1 MDDFISLIISTIIL
15 ISIFIYYESKYS
27 DLIYVKSSVDN
38 QEYLV
43 RNRDDKEDAANLLA
57 NINLKLKKLIEILE
71 LRYGDNENVL
81 RLINKFNP
89 NKIRE
94 SISNTKHTS
103 YSVNKGEKIVFCIR
117 NKTKAERLIKINTMM
132 FVAIHEL
139 AHIMTVSIGHTEE
152 FWNNMRFLLKI
163 AIKHNIYKKQD
174 FKKKPIPYCGTVI
187 TDTPLE

>member
-132 FVAIHEL
+132 FVAIQL
-139 AHIMTVSIGHTEE
+139 FNLMFHIVTQCVATAVIDNS
-152 FWNNMRFLLKI
+152 N
-163 AIKHNIYKKQD
+163 IKKTIILQVVE
-174 FKKKPIPYCGTVI
+174 PIIVRVNAFSSSMYI
-187 TDTPLE
+187 S

>member
-43 RNRDDKEDAANLLA
+43 RNRDDKEDAAILLA